1 MPLPYEFSL
10 PEMQAFD
17 IVVTSNKMSTEQPEK
32 VTQDQNTHC
41 RFSSQ
46 DLLELPEQSSKGQ
59 YLRQDK
65 L

>member
-1 MPLPYEFSL
+1 
-10 PEMQAFD
+10 MQAFD

-32 VTQDQNTHC
+32 VTQDQNTRS

>member
-10 PEMQAFD
+10 PETQEFD

-32 VTQDQNTHC
+32 VTQDQNTRS